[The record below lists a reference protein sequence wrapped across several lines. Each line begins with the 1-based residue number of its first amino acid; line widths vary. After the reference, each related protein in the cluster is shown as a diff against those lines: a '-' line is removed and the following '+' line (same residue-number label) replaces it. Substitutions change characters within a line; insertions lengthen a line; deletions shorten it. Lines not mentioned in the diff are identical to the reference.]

1 MTRYIMTSNNTVQES
16 INKYEAEIEILED
29 AAKRIVKRGWI
40 QGARGNS
47 TQGYCMSGAI
57 YATMYSTMTRK
68 DCLGNF
74 TEPRKHSKYRH
85 ILYSVL
91 LQEIAEIDLEDAI
104 TAFNDDR
111 HQTKQGVVSA
121 LRAFAMRRRTRLETI
136 RGITNA

>member
-1 MTRYIMTSNNTVQES
+1 MTSNNTVQES

-40 QGARGNS
+40 QGTRGNS

-85 ILYSVL
+85 ILYSDL
-91 LQEIAEIDLEDAI
+91 LQEIAEIDLEEHAI
-104 TAFNDDR
+104 TAFNDDP
-111 HQTKQGVVSA
+111 HQTKQEVVSA
-121 LRAFAMRRRTRLETI
+121 LRSFAMRRRTRLETI